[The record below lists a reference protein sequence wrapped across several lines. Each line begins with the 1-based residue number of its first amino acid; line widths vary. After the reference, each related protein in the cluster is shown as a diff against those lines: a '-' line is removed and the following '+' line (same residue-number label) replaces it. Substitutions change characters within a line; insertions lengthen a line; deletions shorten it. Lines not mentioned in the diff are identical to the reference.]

1 MPHQA
6 PFRDAFMD
14 PDMRRLWQS
23 MGTVPCGFHL
33 DNPPIDEEA
42 EISPDDL
49 ASIRRHAAYRR
60 DHATPADG
68 AELE

>member
-1 MPHQA
+1 MPNQA
-6 PFRDAFMD
+6 CDLVPKRSRHDMD
-14 PDMRRLWQS
+14 I
-23 MGTVPCGFHL
+23 VL

-60 DHATPADG
+60 DHATPAHG